1 MIKRGA
7 KKNKSLGPLII
18 WFIVSISLIPVIV
31 VLFLNIN
38 VMSTLI
44 TNRVAIEEKNS
55 VKRVA
60 DNIDSIRRTVE
71 RTVDALSD
79 ETDLKEV
86 SQNYES
92 QAKVRKLLKLVHKSD
107 GNFEHIYYAP
117 VGKNNISSISRDV
130 NFREFENRS
139 WYVEAMKKPGELVWS
154 KPDADIKTNKIT
166 MTLSKA
172 IKNGDKIV
180 GVLGIDV
187 DLSQI
192 SRMVR
197 DTKVGNTGYMM
208 LVTEE
213 GLVLGSGLK
222 KNEGKDIS
230 DTDYFKNRDGD
241 KGFVKD
247 IDETAYFATTK
258 NGLILYSGTEK
269 NELSI
274 EKNSLFKVSGYVIVI
289 SGILAF
295 VLAVGI
301 SRVIIRAAKVLVD
314 SFKKASQGDLTSK
327 ITSTR
332 RSMDEKDSKR
342 KNFKFV
348 DKIFGD
354 GKIKEDGNEIDQ
366 IASSYN
372 SMLTGFSGLIEGIQL
387 ESNQIS
393 EMSSSLLDI
402 SKQTTS
408 STEEVSETITGIA
421 QATSSQAV
429 DAEKTVS
436 EMNKLAEI
444 IDAIHQSSLDMNNN
458 TEVATTVNMKN
469 SELMFKVYENWE
481 LERQKLG
488 ILVESM
494 GEMNSDIQN
503 ITKIIQVITDLSSQT
518 NLLALNAS
526 IEAARAGEAGKGF
539 AVVAEEVR
547 KLAEQSSNSTKDI
560 ETIIEEIQSKSDGIV
575 SQVKDSFDG
584 GVKQTQVINEAID
597 SANQVSDQFE
607 ILVQETKAIDMLSQE
622 IKKQK
627 DSVLLSVENISA
639 STEENSAGTEEVSA
653 NAEEILATMEE
664 FSNNIS
670 TLEEIANILEVQA
683 NGFVTK

>member
-1 MIKRGA
+1 
-7 KKNKSLGPLII
+7 
-18 WFIVSISLIPVIV
+18 
-31 VLFLNIN
+31 
-38 VMSTLI
+38 
-44 TNRVAIEEKNS
+44 
-55 VKRVA
+55 
-60 DNIDSIRRTVE
+60 
-71 RTVDALSD
+71 
-79 ETDLKEV
+79 
-86 SQNYES
+86 
-92 QAKVRKLLKLVHKSD
+92 
-107 GNFEHIYYAP
+107 
-117 VGKNNISSISRDV
+117 
-130 NFREFENRS
+130 
-139 WYVEAMKKPGELVWS
+139 
-154 KPDADIKTNKIT
+154 
-166 MTLSKA
+166 
-172 IKNGDKIV
+172 
-180 GVLGIDV
+180 
-187 DLSQI
+187 
-192 SRMVR
+192 
-197 DTKVGNTGYMM
+197 
-208 LVTEE
+208 
-213 GLVLGSGLK
+213 
-222 KNEGKDIS
+222 
-230 DTDYFKNRDGD
+230 
-241 KGFVKD
+241 
-247 IDETAYFATTK
+247 
-258 NGLILYSGTEK
+258 
-269 NELSI
+269 
-274 EKNSLFKVSGYVIVI
+274 
-289 SGILAF
+289 
-295 VLAVGI
+295 
-301 SRVIIRAAKVLVD
+301 
-314 SFKKASQGDLTSK
+314 
-327 ITSTR
+327 
-332 RSMDEKDSKR
+332 
-342 KNFKFV
+342 KFV
-348 DKIFGD
+348 DKILGD

-393 EMSSSLLDI
+393 EMSASLLDI

-436 EMNKLAEI
+436 EMNQLAEI